1 MFVVHFFENKNP
13 LLVQLRN
20 QVPSVGEDIK
30 IKGRKGK
37 VSSVN
42 SVDEK
47 NIQVQILVEKVIIKN
62 KLVVDPRE
70 EKKVS

>member
-30 IKGRKGK
+30 IKGKKGK
-37 VSSVN
+37 VSSVH
-42 SVDEK
+42 SVDER
-47 NIQVQILVEKVIIKN
+47 NIQVQILVEKVKIKA
-62 KLVVDPRE
+62 VIDPR
-70 EKKVS
+70 KNRR

>member
-1 MFVVHFFENKNP
+1 MFVVHFFENKNL

-37 VSSVN
+37 VSDVN

-47 NIQVQILVEKVIIKN
+47 NIQVQIFIEKVINKN
-62 KLVVDPRE
+62 KLIVDP
-70 EKKVS
+70 KKKKR